1 MTPLKLLLLAA
12 LGGVLL
18 AGCAAG
24 SRTSLRPPGEIPYPP
39 KEEVKAEEIFHLP
52 TGVRMPFDGMMDMVS
67 GARLVCIG
75 ETHDNIHAHRVE
87 LLVIRELA
95 RRFPGKIAVGMEMF
109 REPQQEALDR
119 WTRGELSE
127 LEFLKASKWHEN
139 WGSDF
144 RYYRDI
150 LDFARENGIDVVA
163 LNPPRDL
170 EREVSR
176 SGLDNVPADLAA
188 KLPVA
193 APPDPYQRAMM
204 KAVYGAHLPSEGMFD
219 SFFRVQMLWEESMA
233 SRIVEYLKSPRGEGK
248 TMVTLTGGWHVRYGF
263 GVPKKTLRRM
273 PMAYA
278 IVLPEETE
286 IPEGKE
292 GQLMNVDL
300 PEIPLLAGDFE
311 WMVPYEDLEKEKVR
325 LGVTIGEHEG
335 EVIVE
340 GVADGSPAAKAGI
353 VPGSVIVSLDGNR
366 VTDVEDVFYIVGAKR
381 EGDKAAVVVRQDGT
395 ERTLEVTFVKTPK
408 PKAH

>member
-1 MTPLKLLLLAA
+1 
-12 LGGVLL
+12 
-18 AGCAAG
+18 
-24 SRTSLRPPGEIPYPP
+24 
-39 KEEVKAEEIFHLP
+39 
-52 TGVRMPFDGMMDMVS
+52 
-67 GARLVCIG
+67 
-75 ETHDNIHAHRVE
+75 
-87 LLVIRELA
+87 
-95 RRFPGKIAVGMEMF
+95 
-109 REPQQEALDR
+109 
-119 WTRGELSE
+119 
-127 LEFLKASKWHEN
+127 
-139 WGSDF
+139 
-144 RYYRDI
+144 
-150 LDFARENGIDVVA
+150 
-163 LNPPRDL
+163 
-170 EREVSR
+170 
-176 SGLDNVPADLAA
+176 
-188 KLPVA
+188 
-193 APPDPYQRAMM
+193 
-204 KAVYGAHLPSEGMFD
+204 
-219 SFFRVQMLWEESMA
+219 MA